1 MTSIDHLSK
10 TDIDKGEKAYRVREA
25 VALFATEIAFLNA
38 LDSLQENGF
47 DRADLSVLGDSER
60 NAGAI
65 SRPFESAA
73 MLADDKRTKRGANV
87 NLESVVEAE
96 AAAIGIPAYVG
107 ALGALFAV
115 AATGGALA
123 LAIPMTVAGG
133 LAGGGL
139 GAIGA
144 HAIEKRHRRAIEQQV
159 DNGGLLLW
167 VRTSTREREVCALR
181 LLKAAGGQE
190 AHVHEAVQR
199 WGVEESPLSH
209 FRPDRFLEKEPYQN

>member
-1 MTSIDHLSK
+1 MTS
-10 TDIDKGEKAYRVREA
+10 TDNFSTTGLDKSEKAYRVREA
-25 VALFATEIAFLNA
+25 VALFSTETAFLNA

-47 DRADLSVLGDSER
+47 DRADLSVLG
-60 NAGAI
+60 GAI
-65 SRPFESAA
+65 SRPFESAS
-73 MLADDKRTKRGANV
+73 MLADDKRAKRGANA
-87 NLESVVEAE
+87 NPESVVEAE
-96 AAAIGIPAYVG
+96 AAAIGIPVYVG
-107 ALGALFAV
+107 ALGAFFAV

-123 LAIPMTVAGG
+123 LAIPMTLAGG

-144 HAIEKRHRRAIEQQV
+144 HAIEKRHRRAIEQQI

-167 VRTSTREREVCALR
+167 VRTNTPERVVSALR

-190 AHVHEAVQR
+190 AHVHEAILR

-209 FRPDRFLEKEPYQN
+209 FRPDPFLEKEPYQN